1 MLPEVLATVGNKID
15 VRMDSGVR
23 TGEDVLNAIALG
35 SKGVMTSVHLLT
47 LLVQK
52 RKVRRKRSSPYNS

>member
-35 SKGVMTSVHLLT
+35 SKGVMTSVHLIDALGAKT
-47 LLVQK
+47 
-52 RKVRRKRSSPYNS
+52 